1 MEKEL
6 NKINKNMEIKI
17 LINLIN
23 FLTIKLNI
31 IISQSYILNI
41 HKINLFL

>member
-1 MEKEL
+1 MEKEKNKL
-6 NKINKNMEIKI
+6 NKCELKI
-17 LINLIN
+17 LIN

>member
-1 MEKEL
+1 MEKEKNKL
-6 NKINKNMEIKI
+6 NKYELKI
-17 LINLIN
+17 LIN